1 MKKIGRH
8 IRGHFV
14 AYLAL
19 FFALGGTS
27 IAASNALGPNTVGAT
42 QLRKNAVTNPKIKAN
57 AVTGAKVKNNSLT
70 GADVLESSLGK
81 VPSAA
86 NADHATS
93 ADNATNATNATHATS
108 ADSATNASDSSKL
121 GGVAAANYQ
130 RPGATL
136 QSGQTEHGIFAGG
149 GGTGDYL
156 NIEIQFDPELPADL
170 DTAHTILVTGASA
183 THCPG
188 TGQADPGYFCLY
200 EKAKGNATFLNFGN
214 PVAASQGASKEGENV
229 FYTTSANLAYVYG
242 EWAVTAP

>member
-1 MKKIGRH
+1 MKKIGLHMRA
-8 IRGHFV
+8 HFV

-27 IAASNALGPNTVGAT
+27 IAASNALGPNTVGAR
-42 QLRKNAVTNPKIKAN
+42 QLKKNAVTNPKIKN
-57 AVTGAKVKNNSLT
+57 SAVTGAKVKDNSLT

-86 NADHATS
+86 S
-93 ADNATNATNATHATS
+93 ADNATNATNASHATS
-108 ADSATNASDSSKL
+108 ADSATSASDSSKL

-136 QSGQTEHGIFAGG
+136 QSGQTEHGVFAGG
-149 GGTGDYL
+149 GGSSDYI
-156 NIEIQFDPELPADL
+156 NIPIQFDPLLPADL
-170 DTAHTILVTGASA
+170 DTGHTILVTGATA

-200 EKAKGNATFLNFGN
+200 EKSKGNATFLNFGN
-214 PVAASQGASKEGENV
+214 PVAATQGASKEGENV
-229 FYTTSANLAYVYG
+229 FYTTSGNLAYVYG
-242 EWAVTAP
+242 EWAFTAP